1 MEASPPTSPL
11 DALLK
16 AEPSLWRGRDRYND
30 QASIPT
36 GFDSLDNALPSQGWH
51 IGGVTELLVDQEG
64 IGEFS
69 LLLPALRHVTA
80 DNQWAA
86 FVNPPHIPYAPA
98 LGNAGIRPD
107 RLLII
112 NSQNDANTLWAAEQV
127 LRAGIFAS
135 VVVWLTK
142 STAQKQRRLQLAAET
157 GKTWATVYRPLHAGR
172 EHSPVSTRIVLSL
185 EGKRL
190 SLDIIKVRSGTP
202 RTLCIDPVE
211 FDHSQG
217 SEWPVAS
224 QITTQASDRTVGHT
238 LDQNIDDNKVVPLI
252 RASDNSSRLHK

>member
-1 MEASPPTSPL
+1 MEANSPTSPL

-16 AEPSLWRGRDRYND
+16 TEPSLWRGRDRYND

-36 GFDSLDNALPSQGWH
+36 GFDSLDAALPSRGWH

-64 IGEFS
+64 IGELS

-80 DNQWAA
+80 DGQWAT
-86 FVNPPHIPYAPA
+86 FINPPHVPYAPA

-112 NSQNDANTLWAAEQV
+112 DSQDDANTLWAAEQV

-135 VVVWLTK
+135 VVVWVNK

-157 GKTWATVYRPLHAGR
+157 GKTWATVYRPMHTGR
-172 EHSPVSTRIVLSL
+172 EHSPVSTRIALSL
-185 EGKRL
+185 QGGRL

-202 RTLCIDPVE
+202 KTLCIDPVE
-211 FDHSQG
+211 FDRSQG

-224 QITTQASDRTVGHT
+224 QITPQTVDPAVDPATH
-238 LDQNIDDNKVVPLI
+238 QV
-252 RASDNSSRLHK
+252 ADNSNILSLDKYAPC